1 MIKQSTENEL
11 AIATIELKK
20 ALENFEQAAQK
31 FISVLDGMGKK
42 KHKKLEEF
50 SEQPQQIQEF
60 LIQVE
65 DDSGRFGEK
74 VFGLRCAIGRCDEKN
89 K

>member
-20 ALENFEQAAQK
+20 TLKNFEQAAKK
-31 FISVLDGMGKK
+31 FMTVLDGMGKK
-42 KHKKLEEF
+42 KHNKLKEF
-50 SEQPQQIQEF
+50 SEEAQQIHEF
-60 LIQVE
+60 LIQIE
-65 DDSGRFGEK
+65 DDSGQIGAK
-74 VFGLRCAIGRCDEKN
+74 VFGLRCAIGKGDKQ